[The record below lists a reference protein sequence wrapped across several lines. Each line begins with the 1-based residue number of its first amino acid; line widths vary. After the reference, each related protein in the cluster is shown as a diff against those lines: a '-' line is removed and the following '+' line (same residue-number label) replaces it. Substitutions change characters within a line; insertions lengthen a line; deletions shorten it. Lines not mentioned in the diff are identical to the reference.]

1 MGRQTKSNSKVL
13 DLVLGE
19 DSFPPVIPQIMLTTK
34 FLVYNCV
41 ARELFVRNSSI
52 QCHAETGN
60 TIAPLYDG
68 IRSER
73 QRHSRARVG
82 GWVVD
87 TANASWRVP
96 AEQVVCGQE
105 RCGASEYCSDGC

>member
-13 DLVLGE
+13 DLVLSE

-41 ARELFVRNSSI
+41 ARELFVSNSSI

-60 TIAPLYDG
+60 AI
-68 IRSER
+68 
-73 QRHSRARVG
+73 
-82 GWVVD
+82 
-87 TANASWRVP
+87 
-96 AEQVVCGQE
+96 VCTV
-105 RCGASEYCSDGC
+105 SFVL

>member
-41 ARELFVRNSSI
+41 ARELFVSNSSI
-52 QCHAETGN
+52 QCHVPKPESAF
-60 TIAPLYDG
+60 
-68 IRSER
+68 ER
-73 QRHSRARVG
+73 
-82 GWVVD
+82 VVRKVQFERLKRLGV
-87 TANASWRVP
+87 TSTP
-96 AEQVVCGQE
+96 AGL
-105 RCGASEYCSDGC
+105 RDM